1 MTKAERI
8 AVFFERLEAATPVS
22 TAAAAFAL
30 LVETFLAVEDEFC
43 TDVADRMF
51 PPSGEFHF
59 AVDGREDLDIYR
71 QRAHDT
77 IVAANGAIVIRIR
90 RSGTVQFEKAG
101 ANGQKVIL

>member
-90 RSGTVQFEKAG
+90 RSGTCNSRRPEPTARK
-101 ANGQKVIL
+101 